1 MKFVRPYQI
10 LFVMYLFTNY
20 SASPM
25 PKQLNYVSQPLR
37 MRTKSIANDVFF
49 PQIRQL
55 LEEGKEVA
63 FTVKGNSMRPFL
75 VNERDRVIL
84 TRPTTLHNGDIVLAQ
99 LQNGQFVLHRIET
112 IYNGYIYLR
121 GDGNIKGTEVC
132 LTEKVI
138 GKAIG
143 FIRKNHLYP
152 DTVNGLK
159 WKCYSFLWT
168 RLKPFRRWFLAFYDH
183 LFKFI

>member
-1 MKFVRPYQI
+1 
-10 LFVMYLFTNY
+10 
-20 SASPM
+20 M